1 MHSFFEL
8 IPNLPQKFTTMTP
21 AFAFSLDEAQQLARM
36 RQFEFSRSPLPP
48 SVHRV
53 KVRVSYELKAY
64 GQTAEHALSM
74 LQRSGMVWG
83 APELREQLR
92 HHGSSLLEISAQ
104 KLGQLQQFTFLFEW
118 VFERHICAPNPK
130 EAQEMA
136 SHIETLP
143 QHALEAVIDTE
154 WLGYL

>member
-1 MHSFFEL
+1 
-8 IPNLPQKFTTMTP
+8 MTP
-21 AFAFSLDEAQQLARM
+21 AFAFSIDEAQQLARM
-36 RQFEFSRSPLPP
+36 RQFEFSRSPIPP

-64 GQTAEHALSM
+64 GQTATHALSM

-83 APELREQLR
+83 APELQDQLR
-92 HHGSSLLEISAQ
+92 HHGSSLLEVSPLRA
-104 KLGQLQQFTFLFEW
+104 GQLQQFTFLFEW

-130 EAQEMA
+130 EAQELA
-136 SHIETLP
+136 RHIETLP
-143 QHALEAVIDTE
+143 QHALEADIFTE